1 MQRVHDGNRVVR
13 SNKGKSTFENM
24 YTQTDLDL
32 STRFPLFCVPVTFNL
47 LRHIN
52 ADFENNTLN

>member
-1 MQRVHDGNRVVR
+1 MQPVHEGNRVVQT
-13 SNKGKSTFENM
+13 NKCTSTFENM

-52 ADFENNTLN
+52 ANFENNTLN